1 MIKPLESGFLMIE
14 PERASESD
22 FTGSG
27 DQDREPN
34 VLCMANG
41 RDSDP
46 QCMANGR
53 DSDPCGVTDRR
64 HEPVKRKT
72 ACRQTKESRHKMSA

>member
-1 MIKPLESGFLMIE
+1 MIE

-34 VLCMANG
+34 VLYMAKG
-41 RDSDP
+41 RESDP
-46 QCMANGR
+46 
-53 DSDPCGVTDRR
+53 
-64 HEPVKRKT
+64 
-72 ACRQTKESRHKMSA
+72 